1 MKRIIA
7 IALLAI
13 SAVSATPIFAQVGAL
28 KANVP
33 FGFSV
38 GEKLLPADTYLISTS
53 ITGVVLIRGTKGGSS
68 ALTNSMPGERQSGSG
83 YKLEFQRYGDQ
94 YFLHRIV
101 RPSVAGMTLDL
112 PTSKKEK
119 RVRSERPSPN
129 LGEVAFLEIK

>member
-13 SAVSATPIFAQVGAL
+13 SAVSATPIYAQVGAL
-28 KANVP
+28 KADVP

-38 GEKLLPADTYLISTS
+38 GERLLPADTYIISTS
-53 ITGVVLIRGTKGGSS
+53 MTGVVLIRGTKGGSS
-68 ALTNSMPGERQSGSG
+68 ALTNSMPGEGQKGSG
-83 YKLEFQRYGDQ
+83 YKLQFQRYGDQ

-101 RPSVAGMTLDL
+101 RPSTAGMTLDL
-112 PTSKKEK
+112 PTSNKEK
-119 RVRSERPSPN
+119 RIRSERPSQN